1 MRHCKFTLIEL
12 LVVIAIIAI
21 LASMLL
27 PALNQA
33 RERARA
39 SGCINTINQLSM
51 GHILY
56 GNDYDDFVP
65 PTGGVGSDYNTCK
78 TYPWPGK
85 IASYIGLNTV
95 TANYLFPNENK
106 LYKQFICG
114 SDDREPNFNNK
125 LTWGGKLSYGHNI
138 KLGGSTAFFKNI
150 RFGSIRN
157 PSRKYM
163 VMDAT
168 DYRVTNDP
176 GHIRFAYRHGAN
188 HMMNVS
194 YADGHCDVISDGVP
208 ISGNAVEV
216 TRNWNVRE

>member
-39 SGCINTINQLSM
+39 SGCINTIKQLSM

-106 LYKQFICG
+106 G
-114 SDDREPNFNNK
+114 
-125 LTWGGKLSYGHNI
+125 T
-138 KLGGSTAFFKNI
+138 
-150 RFGSIRN
+150 SIY
-157 PSRKYM
+157 SRI
-163 VMDAT
+163 
-168 DYRVTNDP
+168 N
-176 GHIRFAYRHGAN
+176 
-188 HMMNVS
+188 
-194 YADGHCDVISDGVP
+194 
-208 ISGNAVEV
+208 
-216 TRNWNVRE
+216 